1 MDLTLGLC
9 LRFFLPLYGSYG
21 SLALESLKPESS
33 EMQEPTT
40 ICRLTS
46 TDGTCCFCGS
56 MLDASSNGF
65 CSTVKSSTAFP
76 PIPALVD
83 SLSSNAS
90 PHEIVEAVMLAP
102 SLSDINCVVD
112 VSNIEAVIRKSC
124 DSAASCSTCDFL
136 LM

>member
-46 TDGTCCFCGS
+46 TDGTCCCGS

-112 VSNIEAVIRKSC
+112 VSNI
-124 DSAASCSTCDFL
+124 
-136 LM
+136 